1 MVREGDKQMA
11 VHYQAGDAGAAGE
24 WSCWSL
30 GKDKAQACRPSPQ
43 DQASRIFMDLPP
55 SVGG

>member
-1 MVREGDKQMA
+1 MLVMRGLLERGP
-11 VHYQAGDAGAAGE
+11 AGT
-24 WSCWSL
+24 L

-43 DQASRIFMDLPP
+43 DQGSRIFMDLPP